1 MNILTALIV
10 ALVLL
15 PMSVGADE
23 PPTESTENSS
33 GSEET
38 PPAPTEEPAGRT
50 EPAAESTE
58 SPTNETPAT
67 PTGEPGATDDA
78 PPEANES
85 PTGDEEEVAGQT
97 PEPAGVRPGF
107 AAIQKYLVVVKD
119 GLENASQSPGFSVSD
134 QGHIVTA
141 AGTLR
146 DRQSYLVQTATG
158 QVFSA
163 TKIKADEQTGL
174 WILQLSDSG
183 HSLTGLP
190 FARTVLQAAAPLHA
204 VNFNPSGSNRFT
216 SVAGAVTQLVNTEM
230 GQMIQHNALFSLTSA
245 GTPLL
250 NRCYQA
256 VGVNV
261 LEKRGLLRREVDPV
275 QEGSAQ
281 SLAAAMLASLLAS
294 LNLSLPMADTE
305 CLSLEEETRQQLEQ
319 ARREQEAALQ
329 REQEAAAQ
337 QAQEAAQAAQQ
348 KEEELQREKAA
359 AEERARQA
367 AAEKQRLEQEA
378 QRQLEQT
385 RQEQQAALQRQQE
398 EAQQREAAL
407 QRERE
412 EAEQQAAQRQRQMLL
427 YGAIIGGL
435 VLLGVIVLIRRKQ
448 KRLQTTEQEKQHIA
462 GALGQAQAELSQ
474 AAEQERL
481 RSSAP
486 DVLLEGKSPPIALK
500 IPGASLVEQDGAV
513 VGRSPTASTF
523 VINHEQVSRQHF
535 RLSLRGQQV
544 MLEDLGSTNG
554 TSVDGIAVEAGTPTP
569 VRDGLRLGLGDLEL
583 RLHLDG

>member
-23 PPTESTENSS
+23 PPTESTENSP

-38 PPAPTEEPAGRT
+38 PPASTEEPAGQT
-50 EPAAESTE
+50 EPTAESTQ
-58 SPTNETPAT
+58 SPTDETPAT
-67 PTGEPGATDDA
+67 PVEEPETTDNA
-78 PPEANES
+78 PPEATES
-85 PTGDEEEVAGQT
+85 PTGDEEGAVGPT
-97 PEPAGVRPGF
+97 PEPAGVRPDF

-134 QGHIVTA
+134 QGHIVTV

-146 DRQSYLVQTATG
+146 NRQSYLVSTATG

-216 SVAGAVTQLVNTEM
+216 AVAGAVTQLVNTEM

-261 LEKRGLLRREVDPV
+261 LEKRGLLRREIDPT
-275 QEGSAQ
+275 QEGSART
-281 SLAAAMLASLLAS
+281 LAAASLTNLLAP
-294 LNLSLPMADTE
+294 LNLSLPVAATE
-305 CLSLEEETRQQLEQ
+305 CLSLEEETQQQLEQ
-319 ARREQEAALQ
+319 ARQEQAAALQ
-329 REQEAAAQ
+329 REQEAAARQ
-337 QAQEAAQAAQQ
+337 AQAAQQ

-407 QRERE
+407 QRAKE

-554 TSVDGIAVEAGTPTP
+554 TSIDGIAVEAGTPTP